1 MRGKKNI
8 VNLVCLFVDAF
19 NSRTECRIC
28 SWHALLATAAVLQSS
43 MHRTV
48 IVLHDQFSEIY
59 GTCLT
64 KRETSRLEK
73 DSPLLGTLTS
83 TLLCI

>member
-1 MRGKKNI
+1 MFMR
-8 VNLVCLFVDAF
+8 
-19 NSRTECRIC
+19 
-28 SWHALLATAAVLQSS
+28 HALLATAAVLHTTS

-73 DSPLLGTLTS
+73 EDSPLLGILIFV
-83 TLLCI
+83 LVVQ